1 MGMWTTENQDTMADV
16 LRAFANAA
24 RAAHGT
30 DGVCYEA
37 GFLQSTVI
45 SMLKDLPKR
54 EQKALIEEFIR
65 VTQKLEKIAV
75 DKQTV

>member
-1 MGMWTTENQDTMADV
+1 MGMWTTENQDTLADV

-30 DGVCYEA
+30 DGFAYEA

-45 SMLKDLPKR
+45 SMLKDLPRR
-54 EQKALIEEFIR
+54 EQKALILEFR
-65 VTQKLEKIAV
+65 QVTQKLEKIAV
-75 DKQTV
+75 DKRAV